1 MNKLIRNIVGFS
13 LKNRFFVFFMT
24 GALVL
29 AGIYS
34 YLNTPLEAFPDVT
47 NTQIIVVTQ
56 WNGRSAEEV
65 ERFVTVPIEVA
76 MNSVQRKSN
85 VRSTTMFGLSVMK
98 IIFDDDVDDFFARQQ
113 VNNLLRNVSLP
124 DGVEPEIQPP
134 YGPTG
139 EIFRYTLES
148 AQRDSR
154 ELLTLQNWVIDRQL
168 RAVPG
173 VADIVAFGG
182 RDKIYELRV
191 NPTQLTKYDIT
202 PLEVYQAVTRS
213 NINVGGDVIERNGQA
228 YVVRGLGLLTSIQ
241 DIENI
246 LIEEAGG
253 NPVLVKNVAEV
264 AESNLPRVG
273 QVGLDKND
281 DVVEGIIV
289 MRKGENPS
297 EILARVKDKIEEL
310 NTRVLPSDVK
320 MVTFYDRDNL
330 IEFCT
335 KTVLHNLTEGI
346 VLVTVIVFLFMA
358 DWRTTVIVSII
369 IPLALLFAFMC
380 LKLRGMSANLLSM
393 GAVDFGIIID
403 GAVVMV
409 EGIFVTLDHLAHK
422 NGMAKFNRMSKL
434 GLIRKTGG
442 DLGKAVFFSKLI
454 IITAL
459 LPIFSFQKVEG
470 KMFSPLAWTLGFA
483 LLGALLF
490 TLTLVPVLC
499 SILLKK
505 NVREKNNPLVN
516 FFDRIVM
523 AGFGWC
529 FRHRRIS
536 LVASICFM
544 GATFFSASLLG
555 TEFLPQLNEGALWV
569 TAELPMSM
577 SLPESV
583 DMAKTIR
590 EDLKKFPEVKQVLS
604 QVGRSND
611 GTDPNGFYFCQ
622 FQVDLKPKDEW
633 SERRPGR
640 KMSVEELTDEMDAKL
655 KNYAGVLYNYSQ
667 PIIDNV
673 AEAVAGYKASNGI
686 KIFGPDVYEL
696 EKYARQA
703 MEAVKNVEGIKD
715 LGIIRNVGQ
724 PEVSVLFHDHKM
736 ALYGVST
743 ADAQAVIEMA
753 IGGKT
758 ASILYEGERKFDIRV
773 RFQPEYRK
781 SEEDIMRLMVP
792 TMSGGKIPLKE
803 IATIKQVTGPAF
815 IYRDLNKRFI
825 GVKFS
830 VRGRDLGSTIA
841 EAQRRVRE
849 KLTPEK
855 SYSVEW
861 VGEFENQVRA
871 TERLG
876 QVVPISIAAIFVIL
890 FITFGN
896 AKDAGLV
903 LLNVPFALIGG
914 ILALHVTGMNFG
926 ISAGVGF
933 IALFGICVQNG
944 VILITVFNSNRQ
956 QKMPLD
962 EAIRDGVK
970 SRIRPVVMT
979 ALMAAIGLLP
989 AAVSTGIG
997 SETQKP
1003 LAIVVIGGL
1012 ITATIL
1018 TLLVFPIIYRMFY
1031 RRDTT
1036 HKPKLVTVPIE
1047 AH

>member
-1 MNKLIRNIVGFS
+1 MNKLISKIVGFS
-13 LKNRFFVFFMT
+13 LKNRFFIFFMT
-24 GALVL
+24 LGLII
-29 AGIYS
+29 AGIVS
-34 YLNTPLEAFPDVT
+34 YLKTPLEAFPDVT
-47 NTQIIVVTQ
+47 NTQIIVVTE

-76 MNSVQRKSN
+76 MNSVQRKTN
-85 VRSTTMFGLSVMK
+85 VRSTTMFGLSVLK
-98 IIFDDDVDDFFARQQ
+98 VIFDDGVDDFFARQQ

-124 DGVEPEIQPP
+124 EGVDPEVQPP

-148 AQRDSR
+148 KDRDSR

-168 RAVPG
+168 RSVAG
-173 VADIVAFGG
+173 VADVVAFGG
-182 RDKIYELRV
+182 RDKMYELRV

-202 PLEVYQAVTRS
+202 PLEVYQAVARS

-228 YVVRGLGLLTSIQ
+228 YVVRGVGLLTSIQ
-241 DIENI
+241 DIGNI
-246 LIEEAGG
+246 MIEVIGG
-253 NPVLVKNVAEV
+253 NPVLVKDVADV
-264 AESNLPRVG
+264 TESNLPRVG
-273 QVGLDKND
+273 QVGLGTND
-281 DVVEGIIV
+281 DVVEGIVV

-297 EILARVKDKIEEL
+297 EVLERVKTKITEL
-310 NTRVLPSDVK
+310 NERILPSDVK

-335 KTVLHNLTEGI
+335 RTVLHNLTEGI

-358 DWRTTVIVSII
+358 DWRTTLIVSII

-409 EGIFVTLDHLAHK
+409 EGIFVTLDHKAHK
-422 NGMAKFNRMSKL
+422 VGMQRFNQLAKL

-442 DLGKAVFFSKLI
+442 ELGKAVFFSKLI

-505 NVREKNNPLVN
+505 NVREKNNPIVN

-529 FRHRRIS
+529 FRNRRLS
-536 LVASICFM
+536 LVAAIGFM
-544 GATFFSASLLG
+544 GATFFSSTLLG

-583 DMAKTIR
+583 NMAKSIR
-590 EDLKKFPEVKQVLS
+590 RDLQTFPEVDQVLS

-633 SERRPGR
+633 TRKITSEQ
-640 KMSVEELTDEMDAKL
+640 LTDEMDTKL
-655 KNYAGVLYNYSQ
+655 RNYAGVLYNYSQ

-696 EKYARQA
+696 EKYANQA
-703 MEAVKNVEGIKD
+703 MDAVKNVDGIKD

-724 PEVSVLFHDHKM
+724 PEMSILLHDHKM
-736 ALYGVST
+736 ALYGVTT

-773 RFQPEYRK
+773 RFQPEYRQTDD
-781 SEEDIMRLMVP
+781 DIMRLMVP
-792 TMSGGKIPLKE
+792 TMNGGKIPLKE

-815 IYRDLNKRFI
+815 IYRDLNQRFI

-841 EAQRRVRE
+841 EAQQRVNE
-849 KLTPEK
+849 KLKPAK
-855 SYSVEW
+855 GYSVEW

-871 TERLG
+871 TGQLG
-876 QVVPISIAAIFVIL
+876 QVVPISLAAIFVIL

-944 VILITVFNSNRQ
+944 VILVSVFNNNR
-956 QKMPLD
+956 KERMPLD
-962 EAIRDGVK
+962 EAIRDGVR

-979 ALMAAIGLLP
+979 AMMAAIGLFP
-989 AAVSTGIG
+989 AAISTGIG

-1018 TLLVFPIIYRMFY
+1018 TLLVFPIIYRLFNKKQSV
-1031 RRDTT
+1031 RGGPQQPALEVAT
-1036 HKPKLVTVPIE
+1036 
-1047 AH
+1047 A

>member
-1 MNKLIRNIVGFS
+1 MSRFIRSIVGFS

-24 GALVL
+24 GALVI
-29 AGIYS
+29 AGVVS
-34 YLNTPLEAFPDVT
+34 YLRTPLEAFPDVT
-47 NTQIIVVTQ
+47 NTQIVVVTQ
-56 WNGRSAEEV
+56 WHGRSAEEV

-98 IIFDDDVDDFFARQQ
+98 IIFDDGVEDFFARQQ
-113 VNNLLRNVSLP
+113 VNNLLQNVSLP
-124 DGVEPEIQPP
+124 DGVDPEIQPP

-148 AQRDSR
+148 KNRDSR

-168 RAVPG
+168 RSVPG

-191 NPTQLTKYDIT
+191 NPTQLAKYDIT

-213 NINVGGDVIERNGQA
+213 NVNVGGDVIERNGQA
-228 YVVRGLGLLTSIQ
+228 YVVRGIGLLTSIP

-253 NPVLVKNVAEV
+253 NPVLVKHVAEV
-264 AESNLPRVG
+264 IESELPRVG
-273 QVGLDKND
+273 QVGLDAQD
-281 DVVEGIIV
+281 DVVEGIVV

-297 EILARVKDKIEEL
+297 EVLERVKTKIDEL
-310 NTRVLPSDVK
+310 NTSVLPSDVT
-320 MVTFYDRDNL
+320 MATFYDRDNL
-330 IEFCT
+330 IEYCT
-335 KTVLHNLTEGI
+335 RTVLHNLTEGI

-380 LKLRGMSANLLSM
+380 LRLRGMSANLLSM

-409 EGIFVTLDHLAHK
+409 EGIFVALDHKAHK
-422 NGMAKFNRMSKL
+422 VGMARFNQLAKL

-442 DLGKAVFFSKLI
+442 EMGKAVFFSKLI

-459 LPIFSFQKVEG
+459 LPIFSFEKVEG

-483 LLGALLF
+483 LLGALLY

-499 SILLKK
+499 SILLSK
-505 NVREKNNPLVN
+505 NVREKNNPIVR
-516 FFDRIVM
+516 FFDWIVM
-523 AGFGWC
+523 RGFGWC
-529 FRHRRIS
+529 FRYKRTS
-536 LVASICFM
+536 LVAALGFM

-583 DMAKTIR
+583 KMTKTIR
-590 EDLKKFPEVKQVLS
+590 EDLQKFPEVRQVLS

-622 FQVDLKPKDEW
+622 FQVDLKPKEEW
-633 SERRPGR
+633 TERRTGR
-640 KMSVEELTDEMDAKL
+640 KLTTEELTDEMDAKL

-667 PIIDNV
+667 PIVDNV

-696 EKYARQA
+696 EKYAAQA
-703 MEAVKNVEGIKD
+703 LDAVKNVPGIKD

-724 PEVSVLFHDHKM
+724 PEISVLLHDRQM

-758 ASILYEGERKFDIRV
+758 ASVLYEGERKFDIRV
-773 RFQPEYRK
+773 RFLPEYRQ
-781 SEEDIMRLMVP
+781 SEADIMRLMVP
-792 TMSGGKIPLKE
+792 TMTGGKIPLKE
-803 IATIKQVTGPAF
+803 IASIRQVTGPAF

-841 EAQRRVRE
+841 EAQQRVRE
-849 KLTPEK
+849 KLQPARE
-855 SYSVEW
+855 YSVDW

-871 TERLG
+871 TDRLS
-876 QVVPISIAAIFVIL
+876 QVVPVSIGAIFVIL
-890 FITFGN
+890 FILFGN

-944 VILITVFNSNRQ
+944 VILITVFNNNR
-956 QKMPLD
+956 KERMPLD
-962 EAIRDGVK
+962 QAIREGVQ
-970 SRIRPVVMT
+970 SRVRPVVMT

-1012 ITATIL
+1012 ITATVL
-1018 TLLVFPIIYRMFY
+1018 TLLVFPIIYRLFY
-1031 RRDTT
+1031 RNDTKT
-1036 HKPKLVTVPIE
+1036 SKSEPAVVLS
-1047 AH
+1047 

>member
-1 MNKLIRNIVGFS
+1 MNKFISNVVGFS
-13 LKNRFFVFFMT
+13 LKNRFFIFFMT
-24 GALVL
+24 AVLVV
-29 AGIYS
+29 AGIVS
-34 YLNTPLEAFPDVT
+34 YLKTPLEAFPDVT
-47 NTQIIVVTQ
+47 NTQIIVVTE

-124 DGVEPEIQPP
+124 EGVEPDVQPP

-148 AQRDSR
+148 KDRDSR
-154 ELLTLQNWVIDRQL
+154 ELLTLQNWVVDRQM
-168 RAVPG
+168 RSVPG

-182 RDKIYELRV
+182 RDKMYELRV
-191 NPTQLTKYDIT
+191 NPTQLAKYDIT
-202 PLEVYQAVTRS
+202 PLDVYQAVTRS

-228 YVVRGLGLLTSIQ
+228 YVVRGVGLLTSIQ

-253 NPVLVKNVAEV
+253 NPVLVRHVAEV

-297 EILARVKDKIEEL
+297 EVLTRVKAKIEEL

-335 KTVLHNLTEGI
+335 QTVLHNLTEGI

-358 DWRTTVIVSII
+358 DWRTTLIVSII

-380 LKLRGMSANLLSM
+380 LRLRGMSANLLSM

-409 EGIFVTLDHLAHK
+409 EGIFVTLDHLAHRV
-422 NGMAKFNRMSKL
+422 GMNRYNRMAKL

-442 DLGKAVFFSKLI
+442 ELGKAVFFSKLI

-459 LPIFSFQKVEG
+459 LPIFSFEKVEG

-505 NVREKNNPLVN
+505 NVREKKNPIVN

-529 FRHRRIS
+529 YRNRRLS
-536 LVASICFM
+536 LVGAISFM
-544 GATFFSASLLG
+544 IATFFSSTMLG

-590 EDLKKFPEVKQVLS
+590 EDLNTFPEVKQVLS

-622 FQVDLKPKDEW
+622 FQVDLKQKGEW
-633 SERRPGR
+633 PERRLGR
-640 KMSVEELTDEMDAKL
+640 RLTDEQLTDEMDAKL
-655 KNYAGVLYNYSQ
+655 KNYAGILYNYSQ

-696 EKYARQA
+696 EKYANQA
-703 MEAVKNVEGIKD
+703 MEAIRNVEGIKD

-724 PEVSVLFHDHKM
+724 PEMSVMFHDHKM

-758 ASILYEGERKFDIRV
+758 ASVLYEGERKFDIRV

-781 SEEDIMRLMVP
+781 SEEDIMQLMVP
-792 TMSGGKIPLKE
+792 TMSGGRIPLKE
-803 IATIKQVTGPAF
+803 IATIKQITGPAF

-841 EAQRRVRE
+841 EAQQRVRE
-849 KLTPEK
+849 KLHPEK
-855 SYSVEW
+855 SYSVDW

-871 TERLG
+871 TGRLG
-876 QVVPISIAAIFVIL
+876 EVVPISLAAIFVIL

-914 ILALHVTGMNFG
+914 ILALHATGMNFG

-933 IALFGICVQNG
+933 IALFGICIQNG
-944 VILITVFNSNRQ
+944 VILVSVFNNNR
-956 QKMPLD
+956 KERMPLD
-962 EAIRDGVK
+962 EAIRTGVQ

-979 ALMAAIGLLP
+979 ALMAAIGLFP
-989 AAVSTGIG
+989 AAISTGIG

-1012 ITATIL
+1012 ITATVL
-1018 TLLVFPIIYRMFY
+1018 TLLIFPIIYRLFY
-1031 RRDTT
+1031 RSQT
-1036 HKPKLVTVPIE
+1036 PKASKRLAYSEV
-1047 AH
+1047 

>member
-1 MNKLIRNIVGFS
+1 MNRFIRSIVGFS

-24 GALVL
+24 AVLVI
-29 AGIYS
+29 AGVVS
-34 YLNTPLEAFPDVT
+34 YLKTPLEAFPDVT
-47 NTQIIVVTQ
+47 NTQIIVVTE

-76 MNSVQRKSN
+76 MNSVQRKTN

-98 IIFDDDVDDFFARQQ
+98 IIFEDDVDDFFARQQ

-124 DGVEPEIQPP
+124 DGVEPDVQPP

-148 AQRDSR
+148 PHRDSR
-154 ELLTLQNWVIDRQL
+154 ELLTLQNWVVDRQL
-168 RAVPG
+168 RSVPG

-182 RDKIYELRV
+182 REKMYELRV
-191 NPTQLTKYDIT
+191 NPTQLAKYDIT
-202 PLEVYQAVTRS
+202 PLDVYQAVTRS

-228 YVVRGLGLLTSIQ
+228 YVVRGIGLLTSIQ

-246 LIEEAGG
+246 LIEEVGG
-253 NPVLVKNVAEV
+253 NPVLVRNVADV
-264 AESNLPRVG
+264 AESQLPRVG
-273 QVGLDKND
+273 QVGLNTND

-297 EILARVKDKIEEL
+297 EVLTRVKDKIEEL
-310 NTRVLPSDVK
+310 NTQVLPADVK
-320 MVTFYDRDNL
+320 LVAFYDRDNL
-330 IEFCT
+330 IAFCT
-335 KTVLHNLTEGI
+335 ETVLHNLTEGI

-358 DWRTTVIVSII
+358 DWRTTLIVSII
-369 IPLALLFAFMC
+369 IPLALLFAFLC

-393 GAVDFGIIID
+393 GAVDFGIIVD

-409 EGIFVTLDHLAHK
+409 EGIFVSLDHLAHRV
-422 NGMAKFNRMSKL
+422 GMARFNRMAKL

-442 DLGKAVFFSKLI
+442 ELGKAVFFSKLI

-459 LPIFSFQKVEG
+459 LPIFSFEKVEG

-499 SILLKK
+499 SMLLKK
-505 NVREKNNPLVN
+505 NVRERKNPLVN

-529 FRHRRIS
+529 FRNRRLS
-536 LVASICFM
+536 LVGALCFM
-544 GATFFSASLLG
+544 MATFFSASLLG

-590 EDLKKFPEVKQVLS
+590 KDLGAFPEVKQVLS

-622 FQVDLKPKDEW
+622 FQVDLKPKADWPKRHDGRALTDEQ
-633 SERRPGR
+633 
-640 KMSVEELTDEMDAKL
+640 LTDEMDSRL

-696 EKYARQA
+696 EKYANHA
-703 MEAVKNVEGIKD
+703 VEAVRGVEGIKD

-724 PEVSVLFHDHKM
+724 PELSVMLHDHKM
-736 ALYGVST
+736 ALLGVST

-758 ASILYEGERKFDIRV
+758 ASELYEGERKFEIRV
-773 RFQPEYRK
+773 RYQPEFRK
-781 SEEDIMRLMVP
+781 NEDDIMRLMVP

-803 IATIKQVTGPAF
+803 IATIRQITGPAF

-841 EAQRRVRE
+841 EAQRRLNETLRPA
-849 KLTPEK
+849 KG
-855 SYSVEW
+855 YSVAW

-871 TERLG
+871 TDRLG
-876 QVVPISIAAIFVIL
+876 QVVPICLVAIFVIL
-890 FITFGN
+890 FVLFGN

-903 LLNVPFALIGG
+903 LVNVPFALIGG

-933 IALFGICVQNG
+933 IALFGICIQNG
-944 VILITVFNSNRQ
+944 VILVSVFTNNRRNR
-956 QKMPLD
+956 MPLD
-962 EAIRDGVK
+962 QAIREGVA
-970 SRIRPVVMT
+970 SRVRPVIMT

-1018 TLLVFPIIYRMFY
+1018 TLLVFPIIYRLFNH
-1031 RRDTT
+1031 RQPTRHRQADE
-1036 HKPKLVTVPIE
+1036 PLAV
-1047 AH
+1047 A